1 MSRLSTPL
9 RRWLETSVI
18 ALRFRMLPH
27 RTMAQLSLTL
37 LLQHCRWIENKG
49 MIMKILP
56 IVAAMIFGTAGLA
69 NAQSYDSGKQDPM
82 SEQQRQE
89 SSQQGTSSSNTS
101 GYGTTGSQQ
110 NASGSKSSSSQYGG
124 SYQEGAKVELYDDD
138 SANGTGPRIKGRY

>member
-1 MSRLSTPL
+1 
-9 RRWLETSVI
+9 
-18 ALRFRMLPH
+18 
-27 RTMAQLSLTL
+27 
-37 LLQHCRWIENKG
+37 

-56 IVAAMIFGTAGLA
+56 IVAAMIFGTAGLG
-69 NAQSYDSGKQDPM
+69 NAQNYDSGKQDPM

-124 SYQEGAKVELYDDD
+124 SYQEGTKVELYDDD